1 MEDIM
6 KNRRLAGTGLV
17 IGMAFVVGTAAYALA
32 ADTGKPPSELDA
44 VMMQVQKYGTPGESH
59 KRLEP
64 FVGKWTFRMRYWMKP
79 GDTPQ
84 ELHGM
89 SENAWVFGGRFL
101 KRDFKSALDNQ
112 PVDAV
117 GYTGY
122 DNIRG
127 EYQTVWLGTMGTG
140 IMQVAGTYVAAAN
153 AITESGHFS
162 CPITGEKARWMRS
175 EWKILD
181 NDHHTFSSYAKGP
194 DGKEYKSVEE
204 VYTRVN

>member
-1 MEDIM
+1 
-6 KNRRLAGTGLV
+6 
-17 IGMAFVVGTAAYALA
+17 
-32 ADTGKPPSELDA
+32 
-44 VMMQVQKYGTPGESH
+44 MQVQKYGTPGDNH

-84 ELHGM
+84 ELHGT

-101 KRDFKSALDNQ
+101 KRDFKSAMDGQ
-112 PVDAV
+112 PFDAV

-140 IMQVAGTYVAAAN
+140 IMQVAGTYVAASD

-162 CPITGEKARWMRS
+162 CPITGEKARWMRA
-175 EWKILD
+175 EWKISD
-181 NDHHTFSSYAKGP
+181 NDHHTFTSYAKGP
-194 DGKEYKSVEE
+194 DGKEYRSVEE
-204 VYTRVN
+204 VYTRVK